1 MWRAG
6 WILSAHYKA
15 GSFIESVGAR
25 AAVLSC
31 GVVPP
36 RAVIESASAG
46 SARRESIAYLREKA
60 VCGNGGCRLLRD
72 SGFIC
77 DTFAAP
83 QISGTDSHSR
93 KKPCAVPRQLCF
105 LFCFTVL
112 PPSPFRASTKA
123 SPRMLCVGCPRPSR
137 SLGLATTILTR
148 CPTEGS
154 LESSRQSQAT

>member
-1 MWRAG
+1 M
-6 WILSAHYKA
+6 SAHYKA

-36 RAVIESASAG
+36 KAVIESASAG

-83 QISGTDSHSR
+83 QISGHRFALAQKTMRGASAALLSVLLHGSTAFSISGEH
-93 KKPCAVPRQLCF
+93 KGIATNAVRRM
-105 LFCFTVL
+105 
-112 PPSPFRASTKA
+112 PSPIAQFGTGNYDPDKMPNRGLTGIL
-123 SPRMLCVGCPRPSR
+123 SPIAGNVRV
-137 SLGLATTILTR
+137 LGF
-148 CPTEGS
+148 
-154 LESSRQSQAT
+154 